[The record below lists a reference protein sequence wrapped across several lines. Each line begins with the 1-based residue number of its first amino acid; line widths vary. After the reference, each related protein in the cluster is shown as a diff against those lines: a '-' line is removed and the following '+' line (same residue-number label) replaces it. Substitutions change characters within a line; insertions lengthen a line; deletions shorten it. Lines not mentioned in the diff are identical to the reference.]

1 MAGIWD
7 IVLPNLGSIV
17 TLITLLTLFY
27 KIGRWMQEV
36 EDRLEKL
43 EKNPIIVAGNK
54 LSAKALSQKS
64 DLTQKN
70 EK

>member
-1 MAGIWD
+1 MAEIWS
-7 IVLPNLGSIV
+7 IILPNLGSIV

>member
-1 MAGIWD
+1 
-7 IVLPNLGSIV
+7 
-17 TLITLLTLFY
+17 
-27 KIGRWMQEV
+27 MQEV